1 MCAMVFTIANQK
13 GGVGKTTTAINLSY
27 ALADQ
32 GVRTVLVDLDPQAN
46 ATSGLGLE
54 KLEGGSLY
62 GPLCG
67 EGTALEKVQPVG
79 ANDNLFMIPS
89 EVDMA
94 AIEIELIQRDNYL
107 VQLRECLAPLRASG
121 DYDAIILDCPPAL
134 GMLSMNSL
142 AAADYLLIALQCEYL
157 AMEGLGQILKV
168 VDKLREAG
176 VNDDLALGGIL
187 MTMFDQRTNLAHQV
201 VGEVRNHFDD
211 KVFRSMIPRSIRL
224 SEAPSFGQSIFEYDP
239 NSSGANA
246 YRYLAEE
253 VIERFSLGNRKKK

>member
-1 MCAMVFTIANQK
+1 MSATVFTIANQK

-27 ALADQ
+27 GLAEK

-67 EGTALEKVQPVG
+67 EGSALDKVQPVG
-79 ANDNLFMIPS
+79 ASECLFIVPS

-94 AIEIELIQRDNYL
+94 AIEIELIQRENYL
-107 VQLRECLAPLRASG
+107 IQLREVLEPLRQSG
-121 DYDAIILDCPPAL
+121 EYDAIVLDCPPAL

-168 VDKLREAG
+168 LDSLRDAG
-176 VNDDLALGGIL
+176 VNDQLQLGGIL
-187 MTMFDQRTNLAHQV
+187 MTMFDQRNNLSHQV
-201 VGEVRNHFDD
+201 VGEVRNHFDEL
-211 KVFRSMIPRSIRL
+211 VFRSMIPRSIRL
-224 SEAPSFGQSIFEYDP
+224 SEAPSFGQSIFEYDG
-239 NSSGANA
+239 SSKGANA
-246 YRYLAEE
+246 YRYFADE
-253 VIERFSLGNRKKK
+253 VIERFELGQ

>member
-1 MCAMVFTIANQK
+1 MSATVFTIANQK

-27 ALADQ
+27 ALADS

-79 ANDNLFMIPS
+79 ASECLFMIPS

-107 VQLRECLAPLRASG
+107 IQLRDCLEPLRLSG
-121 DYDAIILDCPPAL
+121 DYDAIVLDCPPAL

-168 VDKLREAG
+168 MDKLREAE
-176 VNDDLALGGIL
+176 VNDRLQLGGIL

-201 VGEVRNHFDD
+201 VGDVRNHFDEM
-211 KVFRSMIPRSIRL
+211 VFRTMIPRSIRL
-224 SEAPSFGQSIFEYDP
+224 SEAPSFGQSIFEYES
-239 NSSGANA
+239 NSNGAHA
-246 YRYLAEE
+246 YRYFADE
-253 VIERFSLGNRKKK
+253 VIERFNLKKSGR